1 MSVCAN
7 KDASPTLGD
16 ATLAMDGAGA
26 LRRPP
31 TRPLSCRL
39 MSLGIRLQYALP
51 IECGSGRIQGGHHLR
66 MPALL
71 HASLR
76 IALLAGRI
84 AFRNKLV
91 ARGRG
96 LLFVVV
102 GYVVDRRAG
111 RVVKFHAFGVEHVFL
126 RPI

>member
-1 MSVCAN
+1 MRV
-7 KDASPTLGD
+7 TL
-16 ATLAMDGAGA
+16 LV
-26 LRRPP
+26 P
-31 TRPLSCRL
+31 TRLFFAL
-39 MSLGIRLQYALP
+39 VFLGV
-51 IECGSGRIQGGHHLR
+51 
-66 MPALL
+66 
-71 HASLR
+71 
-76 IALLAGRI
+76 ALLAGRI

-111 RVVKFHAFGVEHVFL
+111 RAVKFHALGVEHVFL

>member
-1 MSVCAN
+1 MGTALYARDSSCSHAVVFRACV
-7 KDASPTLGD
+7 LG
-16 ATLAMDGAGA
+16 
-26 LRRPP
+26 
-31 TRPLSCRL
+31 
-39 MSLGIRLQYALP
+39 
-51 IECGSGRIQGGHHLR
+51 
-66 MPALL
+66 
-71 HASLR
+71 

-91 ARGRG
+91 ARGCG

-111 RVVKFHAFGVEHVFL
+111 WAVKFHALGVEHVFL

>member
-1 MSVCAN
+1 M
-7 KDASPTLGD
+7 TLGLD
-16 ATLAMDGAGA
+16 AFPEIPEKARSMSGPFYLNAAVEFGRETA
-26 LRRPP
+26 LYARDSSRSHAVVF
-31 TRPLSCRL
+31 RACV
-39 MSLGIRLQYALP
+39 LG
-51 IECGSGRIQGGHHLR
+51 
-66 MPALL
+66 
-71 HASLR
+71 

-96 LLFVVV
+96 LLLVVV

-111 RVVKFHAFGVEHVFL
+111 WAVKFHALGVEHVFL